1 MTNSKDIRRIT
12 PEEIEQQK
20 RYCQEIRKHF
30 EGRPGG
36 PPLAYTQ
43 TYGCQQNEADSER
56 IRGYLREM
64 GFGFTDDE

>member
-20 RYCQEIRKHF
+20 QYCREIKKLF

-43 TYGCQQNEADSER
+43 TFGCQQNVADSQR
-56 IRGYLREM
+56 IMGMLRDM
-64 GFGFTDDE
+64 G

>member
-1 MTNSKDIRRIT
+1 MTNSKDIRRIA

-20 RYCQEIRKHF
+20 QYCREIKQLF

-43 TYGCQQNEADSER
+43 TFGCPLVR
-56 IRGYLREM
+56 V
-64 GFGFTDDE
+64 

>member
-1 MTNSKDIRRIT
+1 MKFLLRIGVQTMTNSKDIRRIT

-20 RYCQEIRKHF
+20 QYCREIRKHF

-43 TYGCQQNEADSER
+43 TYGCP
-56 IRGYLREM
+56 LV
-64 GFGFTDDE
+64 

>member
-30 EGRPGG
+30 EGRPSG

-43 TYGCQQNEADSER
+43 TYGCP
-56 IRGYLREM
+56 LV
-64 GFGFTDDE
+64 

>member
-12 PEEIEQQK
+12 TEEIEQQK
-20 RYCQEIRKHF
+20 QYCREIKQLF

-43 TYGCQQNEADSER
+43 TFGCPLVR
-56 IRGYLREM
+56 V
-64 GFGFTDDE
+64 